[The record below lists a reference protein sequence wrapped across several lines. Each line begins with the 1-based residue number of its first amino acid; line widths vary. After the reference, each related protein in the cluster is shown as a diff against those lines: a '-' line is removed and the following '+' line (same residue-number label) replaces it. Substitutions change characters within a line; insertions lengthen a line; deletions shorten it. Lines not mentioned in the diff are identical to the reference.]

1 MAVEKS
7 EYKVFG
13 KTLHRNT
20 YKAGDTYQ
28 FDPSTMEGIC
38 TTFVTAGRSTPVNNS
53 TGEPHTEDHVEGRFL
68 RQFEYPDATFTGH
81 VKEDFEVFCYAPIA
95 NRNKLMAPFDPIYL
109 NINETGI
116 FPLGTKLFLCR
127 GTLIINGTEFT
138 GPTSISVTTGNKTVT
153 AQTKC
158 YGLLYNETL

>member
-38 TTFVTAGRSTPVNNS
+38 TTFVTAGKSTPVNNS
-53 TGEPHTEDHVEGRFL
+53 TGEPHTEEYVEGKFL
-68 RQFEYPDATFTGH
+68 RQFEYPNVIFTQN
-81 VKEDFEVFCYAPIA
+81 VTEDMEIFCYAPIA
-95 NRNKLMAPFDPIYL
+95 NKNILMAPFDPVQL
-109 NINETGI
+109 SINETTTL
-116 FPLGTKLFLCR
+116 PLGTKLFLCK
-127 GTLIINGTEFT
+127 GTFIINGNEFT
-138 GPTSISVTTGNKTVT
+138 GPTSISVTTGDTTVT